1 MTDML
6 YEKQGSYLQGKEDER
21 NEIAVAMLAEDVSIE
36 KIARITKL
44 SENDVRKLQA
54 ELASETTSA

>member
-1 MTDML
+1 MDIL

-54 ELASETTSA
+54 ELASETASA

>member
-1 MTDML
+1 MMDIL

-21 NEIAVAMLAEDVSIE
+21 DEIAVAMLAEGDSIE
-36 KIARITKL
+36 KIARVTKL
-44 SENDVRKLQA
+44 SENEVRKLQA

>member
-1 MTDML
+1 MMDIL
-6 YEKQGSYLQGKEDER
+6 YEKQGSYLQGKKDER
-21 NEIAVAMLAEDVSIE
+21 DEIAVAMLAEDVSIE

-54 ELASETTSA
+54 ELASKTTSA

>member
-1 MTDML
+1 MMDPL

-21 NEIAVAMLAEDVSIE
+21 NEIAVAMLAEDVSID

-54 ELASETTSA
+54 ELASKTTSA